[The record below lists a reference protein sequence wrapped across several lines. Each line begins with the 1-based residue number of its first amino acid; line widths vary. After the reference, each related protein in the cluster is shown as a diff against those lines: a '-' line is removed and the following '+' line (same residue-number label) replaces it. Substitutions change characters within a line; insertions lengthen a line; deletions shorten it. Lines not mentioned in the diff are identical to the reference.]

1 MALGLAQ
8 PSLRRSDGFA
18 HHHRTPN
25 PPDALRAACH
35 RRLRSPDPDGNDRR
49 TGLVSQVGRA
59 VEDPEHLIAGL
70 PGALGE
76 DDHHGAVGDDR
87 LCCLHRLTVGLAPS
101 DRDGA
106 QRCVRPG
113 EDRVQ
118 EQRFLAEGSKP
129 TSRRAGDEDRI
140 KVAAMHRRK
149 DDRAGSV
156 EVLGALDRHPKPRQ
170 QRQSE
175 QASDRPVE
183 DPAGA
188 ARLDLH
194 RPIDGFCLAF
204 AHQWLVSIPRI
215 SEGTGVRR

>member
-1 MALGLAQ
+1 
-8 PSLRRSDGFA
+8 
-18 HHHRTPN
+18 
-25 PPDALRAACH
+25 
-35 RRLRSPDPDGNDRR
+35 
-49 TGLVSQVGRA
+49 
-59 VEDPEHLIAGL
+59 
-70 PGALGE
+70 
-76 DDHHGAVGDDR
+76 
-87 LCCLHRLTVGLAPS
+87 
-101 DRDGA
+101 
-106 QRCVRPG
+106 
-113 EDRVQ
+113 
-118 EQRFLAEGSKP
+118 
-129 TSRRAGDEDRI
+129 
-140 KVAAMHRRK
+140 MHRRK

>member
-8 PSLRRSDGFA
+8 PSLRRSDGFP

-25 PPDALRAACH
+25 SPDALRTACH
-35 RRLRSPDPDGNDRR
+35 RRLRSTDPDGNDRR

-70 PGALGE
+70 PSALRE

-101 DRDGA
+101 DRDGS
-106 QRCVRPG
+106 QRSVHPG
-113 EDRVQ
+113 KDRVRK
-118 EQRFLAEGSKP
+118 QRLLAEGPKSA
-129 TSRRAGDEDRI
+129 SRRAGDEHRI
-140 KVAAMHRRK
+140 KVAAVHRRK
-149 DDRAGSV
+149 DDRAGGV
-156 EVLGALDRHPKPRQ
+156 EVFGALDRDPKPRQ

-175 QASDRPVE
+175 QAPDRPVE
-183 DPAGA
+183 DSAGA

-194 RPIDGFCLAF
+194 RPVDGFCLAF
-204 AHQWLVSIPRI
+204 AHQWLVSIPRV